1 MAHAAMLYDS
11 SQQQLTLEL
20 PFWLQGKR
28 RRSEAGKEEGRRW
41 SAAEL
46 KSLEE
51 RLIALGAGRT
61 AELQ

>member
-1 MAHAAMLYDS
+1 MR
-11 SQQQLTLEL
+11 QGNKTWRL
-20 PFWLQGKR
+20 PRHVLQGKR
-28 RRSEAGKEEGRRW
+28 RRSEVGKEEGRRW

-61 AELQ
+61 AELQQQV